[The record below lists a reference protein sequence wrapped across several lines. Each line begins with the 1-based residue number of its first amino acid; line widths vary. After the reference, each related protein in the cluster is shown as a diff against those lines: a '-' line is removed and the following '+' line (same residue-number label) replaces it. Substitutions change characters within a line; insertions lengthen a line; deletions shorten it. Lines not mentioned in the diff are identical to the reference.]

1 RGASDEA
8 SDILR
13 RIESLPPHQRLVLG
27 HLVNGR
33 LNKQIVHDLGVSM
46 TTVKAHVSA
55 ILQKLGVFSRT
66 QAVIKANQVHFTA
79 DEKS

>member
-1 RGASDEA
+1 
-8 SDILR
+8 
-13 RIESLPPHQRLVLG
+13 VLI

-33 LNKQIVHDLGVSM
+33 LNKQIAHDLSVSM

-66 QAVIKANQVHFTA
+66 QAVIKANQVHFTG
-79 DEKS
+79 E